1 VEIKINIFYLHNDPV
16 KCAEMHVDRHVVKM
30 IIEYA
35 QLLSTA
41 HRVLDG
47 EEVIGVSKTGRKA
60 KRWQLLDKREDT
72 VYKATHINHPS
83 AVWARQSKQ
92 NYQWLYSLWIACL
105 QEYTYRYGKV
115 HSCNRL
121 VDSLCHC
128 PSNLKEGAFSPPTP
142 AMPDEFKVSDIV
154 QSYRN
159 YYNGS
164 KTRMF
169 KWKLREAPDWVISAS
184 A

>member
-1 VEIKINIFYLHNDPV
+1 MNIFYLHNDP
-16 KCAEMHVDRHVVKM
+16 KTCAEMHVDKHVVKM

-47 EEVIGVSKTGRKA
+47 HEVIGVSKTGRKA
-60 KRWQLLDKREDT
+60 KRWLLPDQREDIS
-72 VYKATHINHPS
+72 YKATHITHPS
-83 AVWARQSKQ
+83 AVWTRQSKE
-92 NYQWLYSLWIACL
+92 NYEWLYRLWVACL
-105 QEYTYRYGKV
+105 EEYTYRYGKI

-121 VDSLCHC
+121 VDTLCNY
-128 PSNLKEGAFSPPTP
+128 PNNIKSTKFTPPTP
-142 AMPDEFKVSDIV
+142 AMPDEFKVSDIM

-159 YYNGS
+159 YYNGA

-169 KWKLREAPDWVISAS
+169 KWKLRETPEWVVPA
-184 A
+184 